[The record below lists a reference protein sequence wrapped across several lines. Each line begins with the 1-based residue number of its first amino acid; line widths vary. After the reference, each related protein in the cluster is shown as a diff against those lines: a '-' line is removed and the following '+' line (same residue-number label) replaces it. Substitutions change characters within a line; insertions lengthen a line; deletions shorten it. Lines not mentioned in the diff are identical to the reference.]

1 MNKTISSALAHPDVI
16 RYVKLLF
23 LIMAGGA
30 IYPLLYLRQNF
41 ELTLLST
48 FGMTLSELSVAYS
61 ILGTS
66 FVISYVPSGWL
77 ADRFSP
83 RALLT
88 FSVGMTGI
96 IGLWYATLPSA
107 FWVTI
112 IFGLWGITTGLTFW
126 AALIKGCALLAP
138 EHLQARYFGLLEG
151 GRGLFEALLATIAVA
166 WFAHAVASLGAADE
180 EAMVQVIY
188 FYSLV
193 CLVISVFLWVVLNDA
208 DSDQTADATN
218 AEAGSGTLRQTITDL
233 GSLVTNLRVWLVA
246 LCILVG
252 YQVFWATYSY
262 SAFLQTQ
269 FGLDAVAV
277 AALTTVRLWMR
288 PVGAFIAGFIGDRFH
303 PVRSLGIAIALAGTS
318 LIALL
323 VLPADSPYTVL
334 FFAVATSS
342 VLIYGVRGIYWAS
355 FNTTRIEPRRAGLA
369 IGMVSMIGYT
379 PDIYMPMLNTY
390 LIDAYGDSVG
400 YQLYFGGVGLT
411 AFFGAACAFYLLHL
425 SRNDGQQLTPDAR
438 QNLDKSD
445 S

>member
-1 MNKTISSALAHPDVI
+1 MALLDSLYSRQVAVLH
-16 RYVKLLF
+16 YLKLLF

-41 ELTLLST
+41 EVTLLST

-112 IFGLWGITTGLTFW
+112 IFGLWGVTTGLTFW

-166 WFAHAVASLGAADE
+166 WFAYAIASLGAADE

-188 FYSLV
+188 FYSIV
-193 CLVISVFLWVVLNDA
+193 CLVIALLLWIVLKENSTSEA
-208 DSDQTADATN
+208 PGN
-218 AEAGSGTLRQTITDL
+218 AETVGSAGTLRETVSDL
-233 GSLVTNLRVWLVA
+233 GSLITNVRVWLVA

-303 PVRSLGIAIALAGTS
+303 PVRSLGIAIAFAGIS
-318 LIALL
+318 LLGLL

-334 FFAVATSS
+334 YFAVATSS

-355 FNTTRIEPRRAGLA
+355 FNTTRVEPRRAGLA

-390 LIDAYGDSVG
+390 LIDTYGTSVG

-411 AFFGAACAFYLLHL
+411 AFFGAACAFYLLYL
-425 SRNDGQQLTPDAR
+425 SRNDGVL
-438 QNLDKSD
+438 
-445 S
+445 

>member
-1 MNKTISSALAHPDVI
+1 MAHNAVLM
-16 RYVKLLF
+16 RYIKLLF

-88 FSVGMTGI
+88 FSVGMTGV
-96 IGLWYATLPSA
+96 IGFWYATLPSA
-107 FWVTI
+107 FWVTV
-112 IFGLWGITTGLTFW
+112 IFALWGITTGLTFW

-166 WFAHAVASLGAADE
+166 WFAYAVASLGSADE

-188 FYSLV
+188 FYSFV
-193 CLVISVFLWVVLNDA
+193 CLVIAVFLWLVLKESHTSEGANSPEA
-208 DSDQTADATN
+208 DESSGMLRETLSDLRSLLTN
-218 AEAGSGTLRQTITDL
+218 
-233 GSLVTNLRVWLVA
+233 VRVWLVA

-288 PVGAFIAGFIGDRFH
+288 PAGAVLAGFIGDRFH

-318 LIALL
+318 LIGLL
-323 VLPADSPYTVL
+323 VLPADSPYTIL
-334 FFAVATSS
+334 YFAVATSS

-355 FNTTRIEPRRAGLA
+355 FNTTRVEPRRAGLA

-390 LIDAYGDSVG
+390 LIDTYGDSVG

-411 AFFGAACAFYLLHL
+411 AFFGTACAFYLLHL
-425 SRNDGQQLTPDAR
+425 SRDDG
-438 QNLDKSD
+438 
-445 S
+445 

>member
-1 MNKTISSALAHPDVI
+1 MTKTINTASAHPDVI

-48 FGMTLSELSVAYS
+48 FGMTLSELNVASS

-66 FVISYVPSGWL
+66 FFISYIPSGWL

-96 IGLWYATLPSA
+96 IGLWYATLPAAS
-107 FWVTI
+107 WVTL
-112 IFGLWGITTGLTFW
+112 IFGLWGVTTGLTFW

-166 WFAHAVASLGAADE
+166 WFAYAVGSLGSADE
-180 EAMVQVIY
+180 AAMVQVIH
-188 FYSLV
+188 FYSMV
-193 CLVISVFLWVVLNDA
+193 CLVIAGFLWLVLKEDNPDEA
-208 DSDQTADATN
+208 TDTTEANRGSETFREPLSDVWSLLTN
-218 AEAGSGTLRQTITDL
+218 
-233 GSLVTNLRVWLVA
+233 VRVWLVA

-252 YQVFWATYSY
+252 YQVFWSTYSY
-262 SAFLQTQ
+262 SRFFQTQ

-288 PVGAFIAGFIGDRFH
+288 PVGAVLVGFIGDRFH
-303 PVRSLGIAIALAGTS
+303 PVRSLGIAIALAGVS
-318 LIALL
+318 LLGLL
-323 VLPADSPYTVL
+323 VLPADSPYAL
-334 FFAVATSS
+334 LYFAVATSS
-342 VLIYGVRGIYWAS
+342 IVI
-355 FNTTRIEPRRAGLA
+355 
-369 IGMVSMIGYT
+369 
-379 PDIYMPMLNTY
+379 
-390 LIDAYGDSVG
+390 
-400 YQLYFGGVGLT
+400 
-411 AFFGAACAFYLLHL
+411 
-425 SRNDGQQLTPDAR
+425 
-438 QNLDKSD
+438 
-445 S
+445 